1 MATTFKSRF
10 FRRADRDESPA
21 GRDRSGRTALWLFAA
36 AGLAVVVISVLAVRS
51 VLARFSARGDGVE
64 TQIVSPGT
72 LRVSI
77 SSEGNLSSGTNA
89 ELKCQVAGGARIISI
104 VPDGTHVTAG
114 TELVQL
120 DRSSF
125 DQALDAERILYERA
139 VATQIQAEQDYQAAA
154 IAVQEYLEGSYHKD
168 LQAASE
174 LIVVARQNL
183 DTDKNVLS
191 HTERMFR
198 KGFVTSLQ
206 LEADRFSV
214 EHGQLDL
221 DAAILAKRVLE
232 EFTKPK
238 TIKQLESVRDAAD
251 ARRRS
256 EQANVNLEKAKVD
269 RIKDQLKYC
278 VIKAPQRGMV
288 VYANDAERRSSS
300 DSPQIDEG
308 AMVRERQTIIR
319 LPDLG
324 DMQVETTVHES
335 HVPHIRAG
343 MPARITIL
351 ERVWNGHVKS
361 IASRPAPPPRFST
374 PTKNYTVYVGL
385 DGDTNGLRPGMTAQ
399 VEILLADK
407 HDVCTIPV
415 TAVVEQKDQYFAWV
429 KRPAGPEKRQVSLG
443 TTDDKV
449 IEIKSGLKAG
459 EEVILNPRATVAEAM
474 HFDDASSLL
483 EDDARFHARPVGPDV
498 SPTRAATRDV
508 SHSSP

>member
-1 MATTFKSRF
+1 MATTLKTRF
-10 FRRADRDESPA
+10 FRRAEPKNAPA
-21 GRDRSGRTALWLFAA
+21 GRDKAERSALWPIAA
-36 AGLAVVVISVLAVRS
+36 AALVVVVIAGLAARTVLGR
-51 VLARFSARGDGVE
+51 LSARGDGME
-64 TQIVSPGT
+64 TQIVAKGP

-77 SSEGNLSSGTNA
+77 SAEGNLSSGKNA

-104 VPDGTHVTAG
+104 VPDGTHVTPG

-139 VATQIQAEQDYQAAA
+139 IATQIQAEQDYQAAA
-154 IAVQEYLEGSYHKD
+154 IAVKEYLEGSFHKD
-168 LQAASE
+168 RQAAQQA
-174 LIVVARQNL
+174 IVVAQQNL

-198 KGFVTSLQ
+198 KGFVTPLQ
-206 LEADRFSV
+206 LEADRFAV

-221 DAAILAKRVLE
+221 DAAVLAKKVLE

-288 VYANDAERRSSS
+288 VYANDPDRRDRS
-300 DSPQIDEG
+300 DAPQIEEG
-308 AMVRERQTIIR
+308 AMMRERQTIIR
-319 LPDLG
+319 LPDLN

-343 MPARITIL
+343 MPALIQIL
-351 ERVWNGHVKS
+351 GHPWRGHVKS
-361 IASRPAPPPRFST
+361 IASRPTPPSRFST
-374 PTKNYTVYVGL
+374 PTKNYTVFVTI
-385 DGDTNGLRPGMTAQ
+385 DGNTTGLRPGMTAQ

-407 HDVCTIPV
+407 RDILTVPV
-415 TAVVEQKDQYFAWV
+415 TAVVEQKDQFYAWV
-429 KRPAGPEKRQVSLG
+429 KQPAGPEKRTVTLG
-443 TTDDKV
+443 TTDDRV

-459 EEVILNPRATVAEAM
+459 DEVILNPRATVAEAM
-474 HFDDASSLL
+474 HFDDASTIL
-483 EDDARFHARPVGPDV
+483 EDDSRFHARPAKADLTLSNGEPQAV
-498 SPTRAATRDV
+498 SQ
-508 SHSSP
+508 SGN

>member
-1 MATTFKSRF
+1 MATTLKSRF
-10 FRRADRDESPA
+10 FRRAERNKSPS
-21 GRDRSGRTALWLFAA
+21 GREVSGRTGLWLFAA
-36 AGLAVVVISVLAVRS
+36 AGITVAVIGVLAVRT
-51 VLARFSARGDGVE
+51 VLARLTARGDGME
-64 TQIVSPGT
+64 TQMVSRGP

-104 VPDGTHVTAG
+104 IPDGTQVTAG

-154 IAVQEYLEGSYHKD
+154 IAVKEYLEGSFHKD
-168 LQAASE
+168 LQAAQQA
-174 LIVVARQNL
+174 IVVAQQNL
-183 DTDKNVLS
+183 ETDKNVLS

-198 KGFVTSLQ
+198 KGFVTALQ

-221 DAAILAKRVLE
+221 DAAILAKKVLE
-232 EFTKPK
+232 EFTKAK

-251 ARRRS
+251 ARRHS

-269 RIKDQLKYC
+269 RIKDQLKFC

-288 VYANDAERRSSS
+288 VYANDPDRRDRS
-300 DSPQIDEG
+300 DAPQIDEG
-308 AMVRERQTIIR
+308 AMMRERQTIIR
-319 LPDLG
+319 LPDLS
-324 DMQVETTVHES
+324 DMQVEMTVHES

-343 MPARITIL
+343 MPALIQVLGRPWKG
-351 ERVWNGHVKS
+351 RVKS
-361 IASRPAPPPRFST
+361 IASRPAPPARFST

-385 DGDTNGLRPGMTAQ
+385 DGNTTGLRPGMTAQ

-407 HDVCTIPV
+407 HDICTIPV
-415 TAVVEQKDQYFAWV
+415 TAVVEQKDQFYAWV
-429 KRPAGPEKRQVSLG
+429 KKPAGPEKRTVTLG
-443 TTDDKV
+443 TSDDRV
-449 IEIKSGLKAG
+449 IEIKSGLNVG
-459 EEVILNPRATVAEAM
+459 DEVILNPRSTVAEAM
-474 HFDDASSLL
+474 HFDDANTIL
-483 EDDARFHARPVGPDV
+483 EDDSRFHARPTKTDLAQTKSEPQ
-498 SPTRAATRDV
+498 AV
-508 SHSSP
+508 SHSGP